1 MRLTV
6 NGERKET
13 SATRVRALLDELDY
27 AGTHL
32 AIAVNHEV
40 VPAPAGPTPCST
52 TATASKSSPPGRV
65 ASS

>member
-6 NGERKET
+6 NGEQKDI

-40 VPAPAGPTPCST
+40 VPRARWADAVLNDGDSVEILTPRQ
-52 TATASKSSPPGRV
+52 GG
-65 ASS
+65 